1 MPNSAITL
9 DAVTSA
15 QDGVTIPMYGKPG
28 AAMIEGSGFT
38 GTWELKVKMQG
49 MTYKSIGSGS
59 GDDQLQIP
67 GGWDYAMVDATAV
80 SAGSLTAR
88 INRETNEF

>member
-1 MPNSAITL
+1 MPNSEFTL
-9 DAVTSA
+9 DAVEAAAVGTEK
-15 QDGVTIPMYGKPG
+15 PMHGKPG
-28 AAMIEGSGFT
+28 AVMIEGSGFT
-38 GTWELKVKMQG
+38 GTWELQVRMQG
-49 MTYKSIGSGS
+49 MTYVAIGSGS

-67 GGWDYAMVDATAV
+67 GGWDYARVEVTAV